1 MLATW
6 ARFEMGPGG
15 SSVSA
20 GRFGV
25 KAITDSPG
33 FFLFL
38 PLDTNHGRSNFS
50 VWASVSKEHDLDP
63 ALRDS
68 SERNHDWPFIP
79 KGNSVPS
86 LRLWGG
92 WFGCGCVDVTE
103 AQNSFPPGILLCGCA
118 PRKTASCGSQLRAL
132 CHYPFVILT
141 SPSWFLDS
149 ERGSSCL
156 EEEAPST
163 CFYGT
168 WWCQTHT
175 CCGAIK
181 HGY

>member
-1 MLATW
+1 MRVTLRGQGGGPFWVWCLMLETW
-6 ARFEMGPGG
+6 ARYRFEMGPGG
-15 SSVSA
+15 SSVSE

-68 SERNHDWPFIP
+68 SERNHDGPFIP

-92 WFGCGCVDVTE
+92 WFGHGCMDVTE

-118 PRKTASCGSQLRAL
+118 PENGFLWVSVESTVSLPV
-132 CHYPFVILT
+132 CHTDKPLVV
-141 SPSWFLDS
+141 PW
-149 ERGSSCL
+149 
-156 EEEAPST
+156 
-163 CFYGT
+163 
-168 WWCQTHT
+168 
-175 CCGAIK
+175 
-181 HGY
+181 